1 MIREW
6 LLPAWLM
13 AVQSFVTM
21 ALILSLMSQVLL
33 ACVIVRWPLRTV
45 LRYEWIFVTSA
56 FIMVA
61 ISSKYQKYI
70 IKIHKEYLFLVGKS
84 ILASCFSGKSI
95 HLIRV

>member
-6 LLPAWLM
+6 LLPGWLM
-13 AVQSFVTM
+13 AVQSFVTL
-21 ALILSLMSQVLL
+21 ALMLSFTSQVLL

-61 ISSKYQKYI
+61 ISSKYR
-70 IKIHKEYLFLVGKS
+70 S
-84 ILASCFSGKSI
+84 IFINTNTAN
-95 HLIRV
+95 